1 MSGSVNRV
9 ILVGNLGK
17 DPEVRHTQQGAL
29 IVSMSVATSERW
41 RNKQSGEW
49 QERTEWNRVVIFN
62 EKLAEVAQ
70 KYLRKGA
77 KLYLEGT
84 LQTRKWTDQS
94 GTERYTTEIVLPRFG
109 GNLTMLSG
117 RDDDA
122 DDPNDRSNDP
132 PGQQMGDEM
141 DDDIP
146 F

>member
-62 EKLAEVAQ
+62 EKLAEIAQ

-84 LQTRKWTDQS
+84 LQTRKWTDQG

-117 RDDDA
+117 KDDEA
-122 DDPNDRSNDP
+122 DDPDDRRNDRPAQPMHND
-132 PGQQMGDEM
+132 M